1 MLDKEGTCVAVT
13 IYNIAPGYGVKIGD
27 SVAIP
32 EPFVLDHNVVYKDKV
47 FSVFYSWKKG
57 CVR

>member
-1 MLDKEGTCVAVT
+1 MVDSTGTCLSTT

-32 EPFVLDHNVVYKDKV
+32 EPFIQDVALQYKDQV
-47 FSVFYSWKKG
+47 S
-57 CVR
+57 

>member
-1 MLDKEGTCVAVT
+1 MVDQEGTCVSVT

-32 EPFVLDHNVVYKDKV
+32 EPFVQDVDVQYKDKV
-47 FSVFYSWKKG
+47 SGGDRPSRG
-57 CVR
+57 SIRT